1 MAGQNFVTFVF
12 CDQASFTCFSLGRVG
27 TVDELILLGH
37 DVLFLPLGRLKLI
50 GKED

>member
-12 CDQASFTCFSLGRVG
+12 CNQASFTCFSLSQVG
-27 TVDELILLGH
+27 TVDELIFLGN
-37 DVLFLPLGRLKLI
+37 DVMVLPLGRLELI